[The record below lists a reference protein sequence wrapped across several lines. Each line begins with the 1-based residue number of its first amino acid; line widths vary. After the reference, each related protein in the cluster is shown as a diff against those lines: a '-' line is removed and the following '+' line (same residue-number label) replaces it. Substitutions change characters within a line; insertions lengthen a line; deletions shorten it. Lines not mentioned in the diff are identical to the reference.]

1 MCRQALLI
9 GKDQKAPFSGAFFI
23 FKAGLIEQKQ
33 MKDPRALIVEWM
45 KQVDE
50 ATEERKESVDY
61 IIERLKDKANA
72 PSVGDEVVIEFDRET
87 LMPDQEEINGSKGT
101 VKIRDGFSKGSQMAR
116 YTVEVMQGGEPKLI
130 HNLTPGE
137 VKPTD

>member
-1 MCRQALLI
+1 
-9 GKDQKAPFSGAFFI
+9 
-23 FKAGLIEQKQ
+23 